1 MYNIIHS
8 KKKANMIMV
17 DRVLWVEGG
26 IETRKK
32 RLYFMYMISFMHL
45 SKNCLYVCKNV
56 NKNS

>member
-1 MYNIIHS
+1 
-8 KKKANMIMV
+8 MV
-17 DRVLWVEGG
+17 DSVLWVEGG